1 MATYP
6 LIATPSD
13 DLYSGYVPAGH
24 RSYFFDVRRPS
35 PNQLQLEFSEL
46 ICHDKVWTKQK
57 IVVPSENLRDVYQG
71 MCEAIKALRKAAQE
85 FGIELEGQPI
95 ASQTAPKGNSTPKS
109 ESPAKPVPS
118 PKHRGTGRV
127 ASTVR

>member
-85 FGIELEGQPI
+85 FGIELEGQPSVVRA
-95 ASQTAPKGNSTPKS
+95 ASKGDAAPKPEPSV
-109 ESPAKPVPS
+109 KPTPS

>member
-35 PNQLQLEFSEL
+35 PNQVQLEFSEL

-85 FGIELEGQPI
+85 FGIELDGQS
-95 ASQTAPKGNSTPKS
+95 ASPQSAAKGHVTPKS
-109 ESPAKPVPS
+109 ESSVKSVAT